1 MTTRPRTSWL
11 LGALGG
17 ALLVLVGLPALR
29 VSAAPTP
36 PAGALEVT
44 AASTGEIAV
53 IDPGSMLRATELR
66 AGGPAASGTTTIV
79 NQTARTLRLT
89 ARVTP
94 LADELD
100 GRVRIT
106 IGAGDDALGS
116 HVLGSRT
123 PWPAQAAVL
132 RPLERRVLRVTA
144 RPLDGDLAGRETQA
158 RLDLRTEVVR

>member
-1 MTTRPRTSWL
+1 MTRPRTSWL

-36 PAGALEVT
+36 SAGSLEIT

-53 IDPGSMLRATELR
+53 TDPGSVLRATELR
-66 AGGPAASGTTTIV
+66 AGGPSTSGTATIV

-94 LADELD
+94 LAAELD
-100 GRVRIT
+100 GRVRVT
-106 IGAGDDALGS
+106 MRAGDAPLGS
-116 HVLGSRT
+116 HTLSSRA
-123 PWPAQAAVL
+123 PWPPQAVVL
-132 RPLERRVLRVTA
+132 RSLERRTLRVTA
-144 RPLDGDLAGRETQA
+144 QPLPGDHAGREAQA
-158 RLDLRTEVVR
+158 RLDLRTQVVR

>member
-1 MTTRPRTSWL
+1 MAPPRTSWL

-17 ALLVLVGLPALR
+17 ALLVLAGLPALR

-36 PAGALEVT
+36 PAGALEIT
-44 AASTGEIAV
+44 GASTGEIAV
-53 IDPGSMLRATELR
+53 TNPGTVLRATDLR
-66 AGGPAASGTTTIV
+66 AGGPSASGTATIV

-106 IGAGDDALGS
+106 IRAGDRPLGS
-116 HVLGSRT
+116 HVLDSRT
-123 PWPAQAAVL
+123 PRPRQAAVL

-144 RPLDGDLAGRETQA
+144 QPLPGNLAGREAQA